1 VLEISKNLKCKIKS
15 SIKVISGNKKF
26 EIGDDI
32 LEKGTILIVDDEKE
46 IRDLVDIYLK
56 SDGYHTIQACDGLEA
71 INLLEENDI
80 DLIILDVMMPNL
92 NGVEA
97 CLKIREMKEM
107 PIIMLSAKSEDID
120 KILGLNMGADDYL
133 TKPFNP
139 LELVARVK
147 SQLRRFYKFSKK
159 IDTED
164 DKNVIQIEDLVI
176 NLETHEVLL
185 GDNLLKLTPT
195 EFDILA
201 LLAQSRGKVF
211 SIENIYESVWNQE
224 FMTSDNT
231 VMVHIRKIREKIEQD
246 PRNPKFIKTV
256 WGVGYKIEK

>member
-1 VLEISKNLKCKIKS
+1 M
-15 SIKVISGNKKF
+15 
-26 EIGDDI
+26 
-32 LEKGTILIVDDEKE
+32 EKGTILIVDDEKE

-56 SDGYHTIQACDGLEA
+56 SDGYNTIKACDGVQA
-71 INLLEENDI
+71 INLLQENDV

-92 NGVEA
+92 NGIEA

-147 SQLRRFYKFSKK
+147 SQLRRFYKFGNKVMSAENDEN
-159 IDTED
+159 I
-164 DKNVIQIEDLVI
+164 IQIDELI
-176 NLETHEVLL
+176 MNLETHEVSF
-185 GDNLLKLTPT
+185 GDNMIKLTPT
-195 EFDILA
+195 EFDILSLFA
-201 LLAQSRGKVF
+201 KSRGKVF

-231 VMVHIRKIREKIEQD
+231 VMVHIRKIREKIEED
-246 PRNPKFIKTV
+246 PRNPRFIKTV

>member
-1 VLEISKNLKCKIKS
+1 M
-15 SIKVISGNKKF
+15 
-26 EIGDDI
+26 
-32 LEKGTILIVDDEKE
+32 EKGNILIVDDEKE
-46 IRDLVDIYLK
+46 IRDLVEIYLK
-56 SDGYHTIQACDGLEA
+56 GEGYDTIKACDGEEA
-71 INLLEENDI
+71 ISIVQENDV
-80 DLIILDVMMPNL
+80 DLIILDVMMPKL
-92 NGVEA
+92 NGIEA
-97 CLKIREMKEM
+97 CLKIREIKEM

-147 SQLRRFYKFSKK
+147 SQLRRFYKFSSKLEK
-159 IDTED
+159 ESEE
-164 DKNVIQIEDLVI
+164 DKNVIQIDEMTI
-176 NLETHEVLL
+176 NLETHEVKLN
-185 GDNLLKLTPT
+185 GELLKLTPT

-231 VMVHIRKIREKIEQD
+231 VMVHIRKIREKIED
-246 PRNPKFIKTV
+246 NPRQPRFIKTV

>member
-1 VLEISKNLKCKIKS
+1 MKL
-15 SIKVISGNKKF
+15 
-26 EIGDDI
+26 

-56 SDGYHTIQACDGLEA
+56 SDGYNTIKACDGVQA
-71 INLLEENDI
+71 INLLQENDV

-92 NGVEA
+92 NGIET
-97 CLKIREMKEM
+97 CLKIREVKEM

-147 SQLRRFYKFSKK
+147 SQLRRFYKFGNKVISEEN
-159 IDTED
+159 DE
-164 DKNVIQIEDLVI
+164 NVIQIDELI
-176 NLETHEVLL
+176 MNLETHEVSF
-185 GDNLLKLTPT
+185 GDNMIKLTPT
-195 EFDILA
+195 EFDILS
-201 LLAQSRGKVF
+201 LLAKSRGKVF

-231 VMVHIRKIREKIEQD
+231 VMVHIRKIREKIEED
-246 PRNPKFIKTV
+246 PRNPRFIKTV

>member
-1 VLEISKNLKCKIKS
+1 M
-15 SIKVISGNKKF
+15 
-26 EIGDDI
+26 
-32 LEKGTILIVDDEKE
+32 EKGTILIVDDEKE

-56 SDGYHTIQACDGLEA
+56 GEGYNTIKACDGEEA
-71 INLLEENDI
+71 LTMLIGHEV
-80 DLIILDVMMPNL
+80 DLIILDVMMPKL
-92 NGVEA
+92 NGIET
-97 CLKIREMKEM
+97 CLKIREIKEM

-147 SQLRRFYKFSKK
+147 SQLRRFYKFSNKS
-159 IDTED
+159 EFNVE
-164 DKNVIQIEDLVI
+164 DKNEIQIEDLTI

-185 GDNLLKLTPT
+185 NGNVLKLTPT
-195 EFDILA
+195 EFDILT

-231 VMVHIRKIREKIEQD
+231 VMVHIRKIREKIEEN
-246 PRNPKFIKTV
+246 PREPRFIKTV

>member
-1 VLEISKNLKCKIKS
+1 M
-15 SIKVISGNKKF
+15 
-26 EIGDDI
+26 
-32 LEKGTILIVDDEKE
+32 EKGTILIVDDEKE

-56 SDGYHTIQACDGLEA
+56 SDGYNTIKACDGLEA
-71 INLLEENDI
+71 IEILEKNEV

-92 NGVEA
+92 NGIET
-97 CLKIREMKEM
+97 CLKIREMREM

-139 LELVARVK
+139 LELIARVK
-147 SQLRRFYKFSKK
+147 SQLRRFYKFNKK
-159 IDTED
+159 ADLSED
-164 DKNVIQIEDLVI
+164 DNNVIHIEDLII
-176 NLETHEVLL
+176 NLETHEVTL
-185 GDNLLKLTPT
+185 GDSLLKLTPT
-195 EFDILA
+195 EFDILS
-201 LLAQSRGKVF
+201 LLSQSRGKVF

-231 VMVHIRKIREKIEQD
+231 VMVHIRKIREKIEED
-246 PRNPKFIKTV
+246 PRNPRFIKTV

>member
-1 VLEISKNLKCKIKS
+1 M
-15 SIKVISGNKKF
+15 
-26 EIGDDI
+26 D
-32 LEKGTILIVDDEKE
+32 KGTILIVDDEKE

-56 SDGYHTIQACDGLEA
+56 SDGYNTIKACDGIEA
-71 INLLEENDI
+71 INILEENEI

-92 NGVEA
+92 NGIEA

-147 SQLRRFYKFSKK
+147 SQLRRFYKFGKK
-159 IDTED
+159 ENASTGD
-164 DKNVIQIEDLVI
+164 DKNVIQIEDLII

-185 GDNLLKLTPT
+185 GENILKLTPT
-195 EFDILA
+195 EFDILS

-231 VMVHIRKIREKIEQD
+231 VMVHIRKIREKIEEN
-246 PRNPKFIKTV
+246 PRNPRFIKTV